1 MPGYLYAL
9 SYSFAAVCFTISIY
23 KYNFMIS
30 IPISTKSVVDHF
42 SDSFLVVDYKNNV
55 LEKNRNF
62 KENFKDYICIEKMNL
77 FEVLDDKIFEGFNEQ
92 LARSI
97 TLSKTNNQITR
108 FEYCFN
114 IKDKKFFNVEI
125 IPIFKNKRFMAT
137 LIFLKDISVHKQ
149 LLKLKEENTLRLIEK
164 GRLISLNQLIG
175 GLAHNI
181 KSPLMAS
188 SGGISVLEKNTLKID
203 ELLSEL
209 QIYSKSP
216 DFITTIEDMKKWES
230 QIKHYLIYISD
241 IVSAVKDQT
250 TSMNSTENNSFTV
263 EKLLN
268 QVTILMEFELKK
280 SKCVLNKAIK
290 INPNTIING
299 NITALTQILNNI
311 VINSVQSYDNE
322 GGAINLT
329 VEEDLNGIIFIIQDS
344 GKGIDPETLKK
355 VFVEMVTTKGSDG
368 SGLGLYLANIA
379 VKGQFNGSINIV
391 SELGNGTEVRI
402 FLPLISENV
411 PS

>member
-1 MPGYLYAL
+1 
-9 SYSFAAVCFTISIY
+9 
-23 KYNFMIS
+23 
-30 IPISTKSVVDHF
+30 
-42 SDSFLVVDYKNNV
+42 
-55 LEKNRNF
+55 
-62 KENFKDYICIEKMNL
+62 
-77 FEVLDDKIFEGFNEQ
+77 
-92 LARSI
+92 
-97 TLSKTNNQITR
+97 
-108 FEYCFN
+108 
-114 IKDKKFFNVEI
+114 
-125 IPIFKNKRFMAT
+125 MAT

-149 LLKLKEENTLRLIEK
+149 LLELKEENTLRLIEK

-203 ELLSEL
+203 KLLSEL
-209 QIYSKSP
+209 QIYAKSP
-216 DFITTIEDMKKWES
+216 DFIATIEDMKKWES
-230 QIKHYLIYISD
+230 QIKNYLIYISD

-263 EKLLN
+263 DKLLN

-280 SKCVLNKAIK
+280 SKCVLNKEIR
-290 INPNTIING
+290 IDPNTIING

-322 GGAINLT
+322 GGTINLT
-329 VEEDLNGIIFIIQDS
+329 VEQYLHGINFIIQDS
-344 GKGIDPETLKK
+344 GKGIDPETLEK
-355 VFVEMVTTKGSDG
+355 VFVEMVTTNGSDG

-379 VKGQFNGSINIV
+379 IKGQFNGSINIA
-391 SELGNGTEVRI
+391 SELGKGTEVRI
-402 FLPLISENV
+402 FLPLTSENI